1 MIRLPNGGFSIDD
14 KIYTP
19 FVYDHR
25 FQEDSIVNKH
35 PELFYHGGPN
45 DQLTTEHPGI
55 VIISCKYNGLMMRV
69 QSSSDSWE
77 AIMPTFVD
85 GGFYGSC
92 CNREIDSDMVPR
104 VFAGVRK
111 DYPQYIREIKLTGIP
126 VIRFPIANELYTRLY
141 EVTLN
146 CCSLR
151 EVPHEICG
159 IKSLK
164 RLFLLDN
171 PELCEIPPQL
181 LPQLHVLAI
190 SGTNVRTIWS
200 PRVSDNHNWRFGSS
214 LCGISP
220 KFTLDNI
227 SLTVPI
233 DALREIFA
241 RCAQP
246 VVSAATAILAIPK
259 RRIVKNFHRDIATL
273 IARMIME
280 TRGRAVWG
288 DLARAFKKHP
298 Q

>member
-25 FQEDSIVNKH
+25 FREDPIVNKH
-35 PELFYHGGPN
+35 PELFYHEGSN
-45 DQLTTEHPGI
+45 DQLSTEHPGI
-55 VIISCKYNGLMMRV
+55 VFAMGYGLMIRI
-69 QSSSDSWE
+69 QSSSDSRE

-85 GGFYGSC
+85 GGVYGSR
-92 CNREIDSDMVPR
+92 CNREIDSDIVPR
-104 VFAGVRK
+104 VFAGLRK
-111 DYPQYIREIKLTGIP
+111 DYPPHIRIIVLTGIP
-126 VIRFPIANELYTRLY
+126 VIRFPIANELYTQLV
-141 EVTLN
+141 EIHLN
-146 CCSLR
+146 SCSLR

-200 PRVSDNHNWRFGSS
+200 PRVSDNHTWRFGSS

-220 KFTLDNI
+220 KFTLDSI
-227 SLTVPI
+227 SQTVPI
-233 DALREIFA
+233 DALREIFT

-246 VVSAATAILAIPK
+246 VVAAATAILAIQK
-259 RRIVKNFHRDIATL
+259 RKVIENFHRDVATL
-273 IARMIME
+273 IARMILE